1 MLHISIGQ
9 DRYLQKHLEGWERE
23 KLKRI
28 LEKKKN
34 NQYRRNH
41 SRLLFLQDQDQ
52 ASLINKLKDYLTK
65 EEIMLGIAESV
76 IGVAGKVLDKFVE
89 DKDLK
94 TKLSHELKSQIVSLD
109 LAQAQTNLEQAK
121 HPSIFVAG
129 ARPAIM
135 WICAFGLG
143 WQFVFQPV
151 AVWIIAVG
159 GIDVVLPIIETE
171 GLLSL
176 TLALLGLGG
185 MRSFEKSKGIQ
196 RNNMKK

>member
-1 MLHISIGQ
+1 
-9 DRYLQKHLEGWERE
+9 
-23 KLKRI
+23 
-28 LEKKKN
+28 
-34 NQYRRNH
+34 
-41 SRLLFLQDQDQ
+41 
-52 ASLINKLKDYLTK
+52 
-65 EEIMLGIAESV
+65 MLGIAESV

-94 TKLSHELKSQIVSLD
+94 TKLTHELKSQIVSLD

-151 AVWIIAVG
+151 AVWCIAVS

-171 GLLSL
+171 GLMSL

>member
-1 MLHISIGQ
+1 
-9 DRYLQKHLEGWERE
+9 
-23 KLKRI
+23 
-28 LEKKKN
+28 
-34 NQYRRNH
+34 
-41 SRLLFLQDQDQ
+41 
-52 ASLINKLKDYLTK
+52 
-65 EEIMLGIAESV
+65 MLGIAESV

-185 MRSFEKSKGIQ
+185 RRSFEKSKGIQ

>member
-1 MLHISIGQ
+1 MVEIDEL
-9 DRYLQKHLEGWERE
+9 YTVYKE
-23 KLKRI
+23 K
-28 LEKKKN
+28 
-34 NQYRRNH
+34 
-41 SRLLFLQDQDQ
+41 
-52 ASLINKLKDYLTK
+52 
-65 EEIMLGIAESV
+65 IMLGIAESV

-109 LAQAQTNLEQAK
+109 LAQAQANVEQAK

-151 AVWIIAVG
+151 AVWVLALTAADIT
-159 GIDVVLPIIETE
+159 LPIIQTE
-171 GLLSL
+171 GLMSL
-176 TLALLGLGG
+176 TMALLGLGG

-196 RNNMKK
+196 RNNMK

>member
-1 MLHISIGQ
+1 
-9 DRYLQKHLEGWERE
+9 
-23 KLKRI
+23 
-28 LEKKKN
+28 
-34 NQYRRNH
+34 
-41 SRLLFLQDQDQ
+41 
-52 ASLINKLKDYLTK
+52 
-65 EEIMLGIAESV
+65 MLGIAESV

-151 AVWIIAVG
+151 AVWGIAVS

-185 MRSFEKSKGIQ
+185 MRSFQKSKGIQ

>member
-1 MLHISIGQ
+1 
-9 DRYLQKHLEGWERE
+9 
-23 KLKRI
+23 
-28 LEKKKN
+28 
-34 NQYRRNH
+34 
-41 SRLLFLQDQDQ
+41 
-52 ASLINKLKDYLTK
+52 
-65 EEIMLGIAESV
+65 MLGIAESV

>member
-1 MLHISIGQ
+1 
-9 DRYLQKHLEGWERE
+9 
-23 KLKRI
+23 
-28 LEKKKN
+28 
-34 NQYRRNH
+34 
-41 SRLLFLQDQDQ
+41 
-52 ASLINKLKDYLTK
+52 
-65 EEIMLGIAESV
+65 MLGIV
-76 IGVAGKVLDKFVE
+76 DTVAGVVDNVLDKFIE

-94 TKLSHELKSQIVSLD
+94 TKLNAELKSQIISLD

-121 HPSIFVAG
+121 HSSIFVAG

-151 AVWIIAVG
+151 AVWAIAVG

-171 GLLSL
+171 GLMSL

-196 RNNMKK
+196 RNNMKR